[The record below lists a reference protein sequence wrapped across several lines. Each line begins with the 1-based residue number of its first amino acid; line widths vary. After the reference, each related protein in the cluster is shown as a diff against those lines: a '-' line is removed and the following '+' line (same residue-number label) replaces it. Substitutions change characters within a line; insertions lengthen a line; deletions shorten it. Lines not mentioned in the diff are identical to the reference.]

1 MSDVALEFDEDLL
14 LTVPAFYMRPDRR
27 VQYKRLRDNHPV
39 SFHPEVVSPFRP
51 DGGRGWWA
59 VTRYDDVQYMTR
71 NPQLFSSAEGT
82 NPNDEPEVI
91 VRALGMLHMD
101 DPEHRIYRGIVG
113 PAFAPRYLDGLMD
126 RLKELSNEVIDNF
139 LSTEEADV
147 ARYLVHWYPIRV
159 ICGIMGMPEEDVD
172 QFIEWTVLAFSPDR
186 TKGEPAHHAL
196 IEYGVRMAADR
207 RKNPQD
213 DLITRIVE
221 AEVEGKKLSDQEIGG
236 FISLLVGAGAETSGA
251 SMAYGIQQFAKN
263 PDEWKKLQAEP
274 SLINGA
280 VDEMCRHASAVVN
293 FRRSATE
300 DIEFGGQLI
309 KKGDKVVMFYES
321 ANFDE
326 TVFPDP
332 FAFDITRSEGGKQVA
347 FGAGGPHQCLG
358 EHLARRE
365 MKVFFT
371 QMLER
376 VESWEITE
384 DIQLIPSPRFNM
396 VLALKAKFTAKK

>member
-1 MSDVALEFDEDLL
+1 MSDVELEFDEELL

-27 VQYKRLRDNHPV
+27 QQYKRLRDEHPV

-51 DGGRGWWA
+51 QGGRGWWA
-59 VTRYDDVQYMTR
+59 VTRYEDVQYMTR
-71 NPQLFSSAEGT
+71 NPQLFSSAQGT

-91 VRALGMLHMD
+91 IRALGMLHMD
-101 DPEHRIYRGIVG
+101 DPEHRIYRSIVG
-113 PAFAPRYLDGLMD
+113 PAFAPRYLDALMD
-126 RLKELSNEVIDNF
+126 QLKALSNQVIDN
-139 LSTEEADV
+139 LLASEEVDIV
-147 ARYLVHWYPIRV
+147 RTLVNYYPIRV

-172 QFIEWTVLAFSPDR
+172 QFVEWTRLAFSPDR
-186 TKGEPAHHAL
+186 EKGEPAHHAL
-196 IEYGVRMAADR
+196 IDYGVRMAAAR
-207 RKNPQD
+207 RANPQD

-221 AEVEGKKLSDQEIGG
+221 AEVEGKRLSDQEIGG

-251 SMAYGIQQFAKN
+251 SMAFGIERFAKN
-263 PDEWKKLQAEP
+263 PEQWKKLQADP
-274 SLINGA
+274 SLLNGA
-280 VDEMCRHASAVVN
+280 IDEMLRHASAVVN
-293 FRRSATE
+293 FRRTATQDVE
-300 DIEFGGQLI
+300 LGGKLI
-309 KKGDKVVMFYES
+309 KEGDKVVMFYES

-326 TVFPDP
+326 SVFPDP
-332 FAFDITRSEGGKQVA
+332 FTFDITRDSTKQVA

-384 DIQLIPSPRFNM
+384 EIKLIPSPRFNM
-396 VLALKAKFTAKK
+396 VMGLKGKFTAK

>member
-1 MSDVALEFDEDLL
+1 MSDVALEFDEELL

-27 VQYKRLRDNHPV
+27 QQYKKLRDNHPV

-59 VTRYDDVQYMTR
+59 VTRYEDVQFVTR
-71 NPQLFSSAEGT
+71 NPQLFSSAQGT

-101 DPEHRIYRGIVG
+101 DPEHRLYRTIVG
-113 PAFAPRYLDGLMD
+113 PSFAPRYLDALMD
-126 RLKELSNEVIDNF
+126 NLKSLSNSVIDN
-139 LSTEEADV
+139 LLAEPEVDIVRT
-147 ARYLVHWYPIRV
+147 LVNYYPIRV
-159 ICGIMGMPEEDVD
+159 ICDIMGMPEDDVD
-172 QFIEWTVLAFSPDR
+172 KFVEWTRLAFSPDR
-186 TKGEPAHHAL
+186 EKGEPAHKAL
-196 IEYGVRMAADR
+196 IAYSQEMAADR

-221 AEVEGKKLSDQEIGG
+221 AEVDGRRLTDYEIGG
-236 FISLLVGAGAETSGA
+236 FVALLVGAGAETSGA
-251 SMAYGIQQFAKN
+251 SMAFGIERFAKN
-263 PDEWKKLQAEP
+263 PEQWKKLQADP
-274 SLINGA
+274 TLLNGA
-280 VDEMCRHASAVVN
+280 IDEMLRHASAVVN
-293 FRRSATE
+293 FRRVATE
-300 DIEFGGQLI
+300 DIELGGKLI
-309 KKGDKVVMFYES
+309 KKDEKVVMFYES

-332 FAFDITRSEGGKQVA
+332 FTFDITRDATKQIA

-365 MKVFFT
+365 MKVFFS

-384 DIQLIPSPRFNM
+384 DIKLVPSPRFNM
-396 VLALKAKFTAKK
+396 VMGLKGRFQAK